1 MMIEKTIVD
10 LMEVATATETWF
22 GAQPQADDEEPA
34 RLPVVIVNRPGSNWL
49 ATFCGTDPNLALAN
63 MRIDYWHKKAEGARR
78 LADKGRAA
86 MVNLADETGPL
97 CPVLASEVSY
107 YEPMVRGWRVMQ
119 QWNVPDYQPSLPE
132 PVP

>member
-1 MMIEKTIVD
+1 MKIEKTIVD
-10 LMEVATATETWF
+10 LMESATATETWF

-34 RLPVVIVNRPGSNWL
+34 RLPVVIVNRTGSDWL
-49 ATFCGTDPNLALAN
+49 ATFCGTDPELAIATI
-63 MRIDYWHKKAEGARR
+63 RIDFWDKKAEGARR
-78 LADKGRAA
+78 LADKGRKA
-86 MVNLADETGPL
+86 MVTLQDETGVL

-119 QWNVPDYQPSLPE
+119 QWQVPDYQPALPE